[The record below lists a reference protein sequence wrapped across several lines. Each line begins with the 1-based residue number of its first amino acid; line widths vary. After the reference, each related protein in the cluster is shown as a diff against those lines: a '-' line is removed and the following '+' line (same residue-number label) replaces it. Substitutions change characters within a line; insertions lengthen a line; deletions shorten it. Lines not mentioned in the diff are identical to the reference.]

1 MKIILKSVL
10 RPFKQIY
17 TRTIYKINML
27 YCFWK
32 DYQYCVAT
40 NFVTTNS
47 RKESQ
52 MARIMLTMHK
62 LEKGM
67 SMKKNP
73 RIFGGDKALYLVNC
87 LYDYS
92 DNYGKDDLFKI
103 AANVIYEYSLD
114 EWSTKEEKIRNKISL
129 FLESNKSVLSKG
141 YAGVKSVSEPPE
153 FEEKRIMEFF
163 QSRNSVRDYSAQT
176 VTIEEINKAIDFA
189 KVTPTAC
196 NRQSSRVYYYNEEK
210 QMKAI
215 IENQLGTQGWCD
227 RAKGIIV
234 VTSNQNYFNG
244 SYERYEPFIDGG
256 LYAMNL
262 VYGLHLQHIAT
273 CFKMFVREPKREKEF
288 KKLAGIPFNEIP
300 VVLILVGHYKA
311 DTVLE
316 PKSVR
321 L

>member
-1 MKIILKSVL
+1 MINILKSVL
-10 RPFKQIY
+10 RPFKQLYI
-17 TRTIYKINML
+17 RIIYKIRML
-27 YCFWK
+27 YFFWK
-32 DYQYCVAT
+32 DYQYCVAA
-40 NFVTTNS
+40 NHVTAPCCKDAQAT
-47 RKESQ
+47 
-52 MARIMLTMHK
+52 RIMLTMHQ

-73 RIFGGDKALYLVNC
+73 RIFGGDKADNLVNY
-87 LYDYS
+87 LQDYS
-92 DNYGKDDLFKI
+92 NNYGKDDLFKI
-103 AANVIYEYSLD
+103 ATNVIYEYSLD
-114 EWSTKEEKIRNKISL
+114 EWSTKDEKIRNKIES
-129 FLESNKSVLSKG
+129 FLEENKSVITKG
-141 YAGVKSVSEPPE
+141 FAGVKSVSEPPV
-153 FEEKRIMEFF
+153 FDEKEIMDFF
-163 QSRNSVRDYSAQT
+163 RSRNSVRDYSAQP
-176 VTIEEINKAIDFA
+176 VTIEEVNKAIDFA

-196 NRQSSRVYYYNEEK
+196 NRQSSRVYYYNDEML
-210 QMKAI
+210 MKAI
-215 IENQLGTQGWCD
+215 VENQLGTQGWCD

-244 SYERYEPFIDGG
+244 LYERYEPFIDGG

-300 VVLILVGHYKA
+300 IVLILVGHYKA
-311 DTVLE
+311 DNVLE